1 MCRGICKF
9 PRIRGI
15 HSPLRSA
22 AGGDPFQG
30 PILLHQSI
38 HFSVMECILFQRTCS
53 TRQAVEAKLSR
64 IGAWKIAKFLQ
75 KGYEIL
81 PRLQPVLT
89 EMASPKRELMMLRV
103 FRLTLPA
110 ALLVSLTWITLFT
123 DSARQ
128 AVING
133 LGANANII
141 VFILGLFLVIGL
153 YWVMGI
159 YERKILYENRHVRP
173 AF

>member
-1 MCRGICKF
+1 MKG
-9 PRIRGI
+9 
-15 HSPLRSA
+15 
-22 AGGDPFQG
+22 
-30 PILLHQSI
+30 LHLYGR
-38 HFSVMECILFQRTCS
+38 F
-53 TRQAVEAKLSR
+53 
-64 IGAWKIAKFLQ
+64 
-75 KGYEIL
+75 
-81 PRLQPVLT
+81 RL

-123 DSARQ
+123 DAARQ
-128 AVING
+128 AVINA

-141 VFILGLFLVIGL
+141 IFILGLFLVIGL

>member
-1 MCRGICKF
+1 
-9 PRIRGI
+9 
-15 HSPLRSA
+15 
-22 AGGDPFQG
+22 
-30 PILLHQSI
+30 
-38 HFSVMECILFQRTCS
+38 
-53 TRQAVEAKLSR
+53 
-64 IGAWKIAKFLQ
+64 
-75 KGYEIL
+75 
-81 PRLQPVLT
+81 
-89 EMASPKRELMMLRV
+89 MMLRV

-123 DSARQ
+123 DAARQ
-128 AVING
+128 AVINV

-141 VFILGLFLVIGL
+141 IFILGLFLVIGL

>member
-1 MCRGICKF
+1 
-9 PRIRGI
+9 
-15 HSPLRSA
+15 
-22 AGGDPFQG
+22 
-30 PILLHQSI
+30 
-38 HFSVMECILFQRTCS
+38 
-53 TRQAVEAKLSR
+53 
-64 IGAWKIAKFLQ
+64 
-75 KGYEIL
+75 
-81 PRLQPVLT
+81 
-89 EMASPKRELMMLRV
+89 MMLRV

-123 DSARQ
+123 DAARQ
-128 AVING
+128 AVINS

-141 VFILGLFLVIGL
+141 IFILGLFLVIRL